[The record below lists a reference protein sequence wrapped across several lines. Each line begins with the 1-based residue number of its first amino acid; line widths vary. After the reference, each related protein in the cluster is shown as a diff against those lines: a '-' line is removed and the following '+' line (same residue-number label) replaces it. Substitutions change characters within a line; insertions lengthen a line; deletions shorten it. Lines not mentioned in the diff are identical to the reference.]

1 MVPCPKAPLRD
12 SPSGSVCCNHLR
24 VAPLPLLTPMAATNG
39 PVPPDDGRW
48 LWEVKWDGW
57 RALVY
62 VDEQVK
68 VMTRRG
74 RNVTASFPELHG
86 LAEALYGRRVVLDG
100 ELVAARGGA
109 LDFYALSGRHGA
121 NRAHAAPA
129 AFLAFDLLVLDGQ
142 QITHLPLV
150 ERKAALGSLNLSG
163 PAWREVPWQ
172 VGDGDALF
180 AGCSELALE
189 GVIAKRLD
197 SRYRPGARTT
207 LWRKRKCRAWL
218 EEQAPRRVGLRN

>member
-1 MVPCPKAPLRD
+1 MVKRCPVSACHAAPRD
-12 SPSGSVCCNHLR
+12 HLP

-57 RALVY
+57 RAVVY
-62 VDEQVK
+62 VDGGQVR

-86 LAEALYGRRVVLDG
+86 LADALGGRQVVLDG
-100 ELVAARGGA
+100 ELVAARAGE

-121 NRAHAAPA
+121 ARATAAPA
-129 AFLAFDLLVLDGQ
+129 AFAAFDLLWLDGQ
-142 QITHLPLV
+142 QITHLPLI
-150 ERKAALGSLNLSG
+150 ERKHALRSLNLSG
-163 PAWREVPWQ
+163 PAWREIAWQ
-172 VGDGDALF
+172 IGDGDTLF
-180 AGCSELALE
+180 AGCTELGLE
-189 GVIAKRLD
+189 GVVAKRLD

-218 EEQAPRRVGLRN
+218 EEHAPRRVPLR